1 MDHEEEPRRVS
12 VPVIMDALA
21 MQSPRVRAALH
32 RHINDGEPL
41 VPMLREAHR
50 QLLQEAADL
59 MAVAGAAPFADTPP
73 WPEAEG
79 EGEGDTVTEAQL
91 LALLAAADR
100 REVAR
105 SLVTRRS
112 EKYSV
117 SMLPR
122 DRGR

>member
-1 MDHEEEPRRVS
+1 MDEEGPRRVS

-50 QLLQEAADL
+50 QLLQEAAEL
-59 MAVAGAAPFADTPP
+59 MAVAGAAPFADTPA
-73 WPEAEG
+73 WPEAAG
-79 EGEGDTVTEAQL
+79 EEDTVTEAQL

>member
-1 MDHEEEPRRVS
+1 MDEEGPRRVS

-32 RHINDGEPL
+32 RHINGGEPL

-50 QLLQEAADL
+50 QLLQEAAEL
-59 MAVAGAAPFADTPP
+59 MAVAGAAPFADTPA
-73 WPEAEG
+73 WPES
-79 EGEGDTVTEAQL
+79 EGEGDTVTQAQL

-105 SLVTRRS
+105 SLVTSRS

>member
-59 MAVAGAAPFADTPP
+59 MAVAGAAPFADTPA
-73 WPEAEG
+73 WPEAAG
-79 EGEGDTVTEAQL
+79 EEDTVTEAQL

>member
-1 MDHEEEPRRVS
+1 MGQEDGSRRVS
-12 VPVIMDALA
+12 IPVIIDALA

-32 RHINDGEPL
+32 QHIDNGKPL

-50 QLLQEAADL
+50 LLLEDAAEL
-59 MAVAGAAPFADTPP
+59 MAVAGAAPFTDAIQ
-73 WPEAEG
+73 WPEDE
-79 EGEGDTVTEAQL
+79 EEGDTVTEAQL
-91 LALLAAADR
+91 LALVAAADR

-122 DRGR
+122 DRNQ

>member
-1 MDHEEEPRRVS
+1 
-12 VPVIMDALA
+12 MDALA

-50 QLLQEAADL
+50 QLLQEAAEL
-59 MAVAGAAPFADTPP
+59 MAVAGAAPFADTPA

-79 EGEGDTVTEAQL
+79 EEEDTVTEAQL

>member
-1 MDHEEEPRRVS
+1 MDHEDGPRRVS

-32 RHINDGEPL
+32 RHINNGEPL
-41 VPMLREAHR
+41 VPLLREAHR
-50 QLLQEAADL
+50 QLLHEAAEL
-59 MAVAGAAPFADTPP
+59 MAVAGAAPFSDTPT
-73 WPEAEG
+73 WPESEG
-79 EGEGDTVTEAQL
+79 EEDAVTQAQL

-105 SLVTRRS
+105 SLVTSRS

>member
-1 MDHEEEPRRVS
+1 MDHEDGPRRVS

-32 RHINDGEPL
+32 RHINNGEPL
-41 VPMLREAHR
+41 VPLLREAHR
-50 QLLQEAADL
+50 QLLHEAAEL
-59 MAVAGAAPFADTPP
+59 MAVAGAAPFSDTPA
-73 WPEAEG
+73 WPESEG
-79 EGEGDTVTEAQL
+79 EEDTVTQAQL

-105 SLVTRRS
+105 SLVTSRS

>member
-1 MDHEEEPRRVS
+1 MDEEGPRRVS

-50 QLLQEAADL
+50 QLLQEAAEL
-59 MAVAGAAPFADTPP
+59 MAVAGAAPFADTPA

-79 EGEGDTVTEAQL
+79 EEDTVTEAQL